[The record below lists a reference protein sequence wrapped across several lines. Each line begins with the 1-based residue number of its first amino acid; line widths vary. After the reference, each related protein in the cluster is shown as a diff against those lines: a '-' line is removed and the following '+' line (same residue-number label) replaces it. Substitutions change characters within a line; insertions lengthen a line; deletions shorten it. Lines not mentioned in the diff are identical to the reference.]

1 MKEYNE
7 RLLSALPKIMKAQK
21 YLSPI
26 SFSLLMR
33 ILYTNLQGRETISG
47 VEFQEFC
54 NISKNT
60 VTRAVDE
67 LQQSSCVSVRRY
79 SRSSSKYV
87 IDLQGCECYI
97 RNEEI
102 KESEDSDNSETTNL
116 KHNIRLPLNSSLRKL
131 IFERDLYR
139 CINCG
144 THKSLS
150 VDHIVPVSK
159 GGGNEI
165 KNLQTL
171 CTTCNSSK
179 GGRPMAEWLEIDK

>member
-1 MKEYNE
+1 MKESNE
-7 RLLSALPKIMKAQK
+7 KFLSALPKLMEAQK

-26 SFSLLMR
+26 SFSILMR
-33 ILYTNLQGRETISG
+33 VFYTNLQGRETISG

-60 VTRAVDE
+60 VTKAVDE
-67 LQQSSCVSVRRY
+67 LQESSCVSVRRY
-79 SRSSSKYV
+79 SRSNSRYI
-87 IDLQGCECYI
+87 IDLEGCECYI
-97 RNEEI
+97 RNEEL
-102 KESEDSDNSETTNL
+102 KEREDNDDSDTTDL
-116 KHNIRLPLNSSLRKL
+116 KQNIRLPINSSLRKL

-150 VDHIVPVSK
+150 VDHIIPVSK

-179 GGRPMAEWLEIDK
+179 GSRSMTEWLELGK

>member
-7 RLLSALPKIMKAQK
+7 SLLSALPKIMGAQK

-33 ILYTNLQGRETISG
+33 ILYANLQGRETISG
-47 VEFQEFC
+47 FEFQELC

-60 VTRAVDE
+60 VTKAVDE
-67 LQQSSCVSVRRY
+67 LKESSCVSVRRY
-79 SRSSSKYV
+79 SRSNSRYI
-87 IDLQGCECYI
+87 IDLDGCECYI
-97 RNEEI
+97 RNEEL
-102 KESEDSDNSETTNL
+102 KEREDNDDSSTTDL
-116 KHNIRLPLNSSLRKL
+116 KQNIRLSINSSLRKL
-131 IFERDLYR
+131 IFERDFYR

-150 VDHIVPVSK
+150 IDHIVPVSK

-179 GGRPMAEWLEIDK
+179 GNKSMTEWLEVDE

>member
-1 MKEYNE
+1 MKESNE
-7 RLLSALPKIMKAQK
+7 KFLSALPKLMEAQK

-26 SFSLLMR
+26 SFSILMR
-33 ILYTNLQGRETISG
+33 VFYTNLQGRETISG
-47 VEFQEFC
+47 VEFQESC

-60 VTRAVDE
+60 VTRAVEE
-67 LQQSSCVSVRRY
+67 LKASSCVSVRRY
-79 SRSSSKYV
+79 SRSNSRYI
-87 IDLQGCECYI
+87 IDLDGCECYI
-97 RNEEI
+97 RNEEL
-102 KESEDSDNSETTNL
+102 KEREDNDDSDTTDL
-116 KHNIRLPLNSSLRKL
+116 KQNIRLPINSSLRKL

-150 VDHIVPVSK
+150 VDHIIPVSK

-179 GGRPMAEWLEIDK
+179 GSRSMTEWLELGK

>member
-7 RLLSALPKIMKAQK
+7 SLLSALPKIMRAQK

-33 ILYTNLQGRETISG
+33 ILYANLQGRETISG

-60 VTRAVDE
+60 VTKAVDE
-67 LQQSSCVSVRRY
+67 LQESSCVSVRRY
-79 SRSSSKYV
+79 SRSNSRYI
-87 IDLQGCECYI
+87 IDLDGCECYV
-97 RNEEI
+97 RNEEL
-102 KESEDSDNSETTNL
+102 KECEDNNDSETTDL
-116 KHNIRLPLNSSLRKL
+116 KQSIRLPINSSLRKL

-179 GGRPMAEWLEIDK
+179 GSKSMSEWLELGE

>member
-1 MKEYNE
+1 MKESNE
-7 RLLSALPKIMKAQK
+7 KFLSALPKIMGAQK

-26 SFSLLMR
+26 SFSILMR
-33 ILYTNLQGRETISG
+33 VFYINLQGRETISG

-60 VTRAVDE
+60 VTRAVEE
-67 LQQSSCVSVRRY
+67 LQASSCVSVRRY
-79 SRSSSKYV
+79 SRSNSRYL
-87 IDLQGCECYI
+87 IDLLGCECYI
-97 RNEEI
+97 RNEEL
-102 KESEDSDNSETTNL
+102 KECEASDVCEPTDSKQNT
-116 KHNIRLPLNSSLRKL
+116 RLPLNSSIRKL
-131 IFERDLYR
+131 IFERDFYR

-150 VDHIVPVSK
+150 IDHIVPVSK

-171 CTTCNSSK
+171 CATCNSSK
-179 GGRPMAEWLEIDK
+179 GNKSMSEWLESDE

>member
-7 RLLSALPKIMKAQK
+7 SLLSALPKIMGVQK

-33 ILYTNLQGRETISG
+33 ILYANLQGRETISG

-60 VTRAVDE
+60 VTKAVDE
-67 LQQSSCVSVRRY
+67 LQESSCVSVRRY
-79 SRSSSKYV
+79 SRSNSRYV
-87 IDLQGCECYI
+87 IDLDGCECYI
-97 RNEEI
+97 RNEEL
-102 KESEDSDNSETTNL
+102 KERKDNDDSETADL
-116 KHNIRLPLNSSLRKL
+116 KQNIRLTINSSLRKL

-171 CTTCNSSK
+171 CTICNSSK
-179 GGRPMAEWLEIDK
+179 GSKSMTEWLEIGK

>member
-1 MKEYNE
+1 MKESNE
-7 RLLSALPKIMKAQK
+7 KFLSALPKIMEAQK

-26 SFSLLMR
+26 SFSILMR
-33 ILYTNLQGRETISG
+33 VFYTNLQGRETISG

-60 VTRAVDE
+60 VTRAVEE
-67 LQQSSCVSVRRY
+67 LQASSCVSVRRY
-79 SRSSSKYV
+79 SRSNSRYL
-87 IDLQGCECYI
+87 IDLHGCECYI
-97 RNEEI
+97 RNEAL
-102 KESEDSDNSETTNL
+102 KECEASDFCEPTDSKQNT
-116 KHNIRLPLNSSLRKL
+116 RFPLNSSIRKL
-131 IFERDLYR
+131 IFERDFYR

-144 THKSLS
+144 THKTLS
-150 VDHIVPVSK
+150 IDHIVPVSK

-179 GGRPMAEWLEIDK
+179 GNKSMTEWLELDE

>member
-1 MKEYNE
+1 MKESNE
-7 RLLSALPKIMKAQK
+7 KFLSALPKIMGAQK

-26 SFSLLMR
+26 SFSILMR
-33 ILYTNLQGRETISG
+33 VFYTNLQGRETISG
-47 VEFQEFC
+47 VEFQESC

-60 VTRAVDE
+60 VTRAVEE
-67 LQQSSCVSVRRY
+67 LQASSCVSVRRY
-79 SRSSSKYV
+79 SRSNSRYL
-87 IDLQGCECYI
+87 IDLHGCGCYI
-97 RNEEI
+97 RNEEL
-102 KESEDSDNSETTNL
+102 KECEASDVCEPTDSKQNT
-116 KHNIRLPLNSSLRKL
+116 RLPLNSSIRKL
-131 IFERDLYR
+131 IFERDFYR

-150 VDHIVPVSK
+150 IDHIVPVSK

-179 GGRPMAEWLEIDK
+179 GNKSMTEWLETNE

>member
-1 MKEYNE
+1 MKESNE
-7 RLLSALPKIMKAQK
+7 KFLSALPKLMEAQK

-26 SFSLLMR
+26 SFSILMR
-33 ILYTNLQGRETISG
+33 VFYTNLQGRETISG

-60 VTRAVDE
+60 VTKAVDE
-67 LQQSSCVSVRRY
+67 LQESSCVSVRRY
-79 SRSSSKYV
+79 SRSNSRYI
-87 IDLQGCECYI
+87 IDLDGCECYI
-97 RNEEI
+97 RNEEL
-102 KESEDSDNSETTNL
+102 KEREDNDDSDTTDL
-116 KHNIRLPLNSSLRKL
+116 KQNIRLPINSSLRKL

-150 VDHIVPVSK
+150 VDHIIPVSK

-179 GGRPMAEWLEIDK
+179 GSRSMTEWLELGK

>member
-1 MKEYNE
+1 MKESNE
-7 RLLSALPKIMKAQK
+7 KFLSALPKIMGAQK

-26 SFSLLMR
+26 SFSILMR
-33 ILYTNLQGRETISG
+33 VFYTNLQGRETISG
-47 VEFQEFC
+47 VEFQESC

-60 VTRAVDE
+60 VTRAVEE
-67 LQQSSCVSVRRY
+67 LQASSCVSVRRY
-79 SRSSSKYV
+79 SRSNSRYLV
-87 IDLQGCECYI
+87 DLHGCESYI
-97 RNEEI
+97 RNEVL
-102 KESEDSDNSETTNL
+102 KECEASDVCEPTDSKQDT
-116 KHNIRLPLNSSLRKL
+116 RLPLNSSIRKL
-131 IFERDLYR
+131 IFERDFYR

-150 VDHIVPVSK
+150 IDHIVPVSK

-179 GGRPMAEWLEIDK
+179 GNKSMTEWLESNE

>member
-1 MKEYNE
+1 MKESNE
-7 RLLSALPKIMKAQK
+7 KFLSALPKIMGAQK

-26 SFSLLMR
+26 SFSILMR
-33 ILYTNLQGRETISG
+33 VFYTNLQGRETISG
-47 VEFQEFC
+47 VEFQESC

-60 VTRAVDE
+60 VTRAVEE
-67 LQQSSCVSVRRY
+67 LQVSSCVSVRRY
-79 SRSSSKYV
+79 SRSNSRYLV
-87 IDLQGCECYI
+87 DLHGCESYI
-97 RNEEI
+97 RNEAL
-102 KESEDSDNSETTNL
+102 KESEASDVCEPTDSKQDT
-116 KHNIRLPLNSSLRKL
+116 RLPLNSSIRKL
-131 IFERDLYR
+131 IFERDFYR

-150 VDHIVPVSK
+150 IDHIVPVSK

-179 GGRPMAEWLEIDK
+179 GNKSMTEWLESNE

>member
-1 MKEYNE
+1 MKESNE
-7 RLLSALPKIMKAQK
+7 KFLSALPKIMGAQK

-26 SFSLLMR
+26 SFSILMR
-33 ILYTNLQGRETISG
+33 VFYTNLQGRETISG
-47 VEFQEFC
+47 VEFQESC

-60 VTRAVDE
+60 VTRAVEE
-67 LQQSSCVSVRRY
+67 LQASSCVSVRRY
-79 SRSSSKYV
+79 SRSNSRYLV
-87 IDLQGCECYI
+87 DLHGCESYI
-97 RNEEI
+97 INEAL
-102 KESEDSDNSETTNL
+102 KECEANDVCEPTDSKQDT
-116 KHNIRLPLNSSLRKL
+116 RFPLNSSIRKL
-131 IFERDLYR
+131 IFERDFYR

-150 VDHIVPVSK
+150 IDHIVPVSK

-179 GGRPMAEWLEIDK
+179 GNKSMTEWLESNE

>member
-1 MKEYNE
+1 MKESNE
-7 RLLSALPKIMKAQK
+7 KFLSALPKIMGAQK

-26 SFSLLMR
+26 SFSILMR
-33 ILYTNLQGRETISG
+33 VFYTNLQGRETISG
-47 VEFQEFC
+47 VEFQESC

-60 VTRAVDE
+60 VTRAVEE
-67 LQQSSCVSVRRY
+67 LQASSCVSVRRY
-79 SRSSSKYV
+79 SRSNSRYLV
-87 IDLQGCECYI
+87 DLHGCESYI
-97 RNEEI
+97 INEAL
-102 KESEDSDNSETTNL
+102 KECEASDVCEPTDSKQDT
-116 KHNIRLPLNSSLRKL
+116 RLPLNSSIRKL
-131 IFERDLYR
+131 IFERDFYR

-150 VDHIVPVSK
+150 IDHIVPVSK

-179 GGRPMAEWLEIDK
+179 GNKSMTEWLESNE

>member
-1 MKEYNE
+1 MKESNE
-7 RLLSALPKIMKAQK
+7 KFLSALPKIMGAQK

-26 SFSLLMR
+26 SFSILMR
-33 ILYTNLQGRETISG
+33 VFYNNLQGRETISG
-47 VEFQEFC
+47 VEFQESC

-60 VTRAVDE
+60 VTRAVEE
-67 LQQSSCVSVRRY
+67 LQASSCVSVRRY
-79 SRSSSKYV
+79 SRSNSKYLV
-87 IDLQGCECYI
+87 DLHGCESYI
-97 RNEEI
+97 RNEAL
-102 KESEDSDNSETTNL
+102 KECESSDVCEPTDSKQDT
-116 KHNIRLPLNSSLRKL
+116 RLPLNSSTRKL
-131 IFERDLYR
+131 IFERDFYR

-150 VDHIVPVSK
+150 IDHIVPVSK

-179 GGRPMAEWLEIDK
+179 GNKSMTEWLESNE

>member
-1 MKEYNE
+1 MKESNE
-7 RLLSALPKIMKAQK
+7 KFLSALPKIMGAQK

-33 ILYTNLQGRETISG
+33 ILYANLQGRETISG
-47 VEFQEFC
+47 VEFQELC

-60 VTRAVDE
+60 VTKAVDE
-67 LQQSSCVSVRRY
+67 LKESSCVSVRRY
-79 SRSSSKYV
+79 SRSNSRYI
-87 IDLQGCECYI
+87 IDLDGCEYYI
-97 RNEEI
+97 RNEEL
-102 KESEDSDNSETTNL
+102 KEREDNDASSTTDL
-116 KHNIRLPLNSSLRKL
+116 KQNIRLPINSSLRKL
-131 IFERDLYR
+131 IFERDFYR

-144 THKSLS
+144 THKSIS
-150 VDHIVPVSK
+150 IDHIVPVSK

-179 GGRPMAEWLEIDK
+179 GNKSMTEWLEADE